1 MSVPDTL
8 SLNDLK
14 LLAEAAHGLQGGPL
28 LVLRR
33 KQHQNGE
40 PDFMVVKKGTS
51 VEAGIWEVLV
61 EVNAAYTGNPAY
73 APRTDPLKL
82 IAPPGKKLVD
92 KDGQDIGDVD
102 AWFLSPAAIEKFVLP
117 YYTIT
122 RGAEFAKI
130 FGTATTRTKICR
142 PRARAGFV
150 AV

>member
-1 MSVPDTL
+1 
-8 SLNDLK
+8 
-14 LLAEAAHGLQGGPL
+14 
-28 LVLRR
+28 
-33 KQHQNGE
+33 
-40 PDFMVVKKGTS
+40 MVVKKGTS

-122 RGAEFAKI
+122 RGAEFAKNLRDGYYANEKYVALVHEPDSLPSEVMEADLLKVVKRQED
-130 FGTATTRTKICR
+130 GTLELLSMKDFFMAMN
-142 PRARAGFV
+142 PGS
-150 AV
+150 